1 MHSGSFRSTFL
12 RDFKFL
18 QIKEWGSNFSGE
30 PILLN
35 VWIIWSPLLSFNF
48 KSFKYRISLSFIKFQ
63 CTLHDSGVLFSES
76 SNFYKLKRVDLFS
89 GGNKFCSKSY
99 LFGPPFCISILQ
111 VLRTQSFPDLLDF
124 NAFCMI
130 QQYFSESLEIS
141 TK

>member
-1 MHSGSFRSTFL
+1 MHSPWFRSTFL
-12 RDFKFL
+12 RVLKFL
-18 QIKEWGSNFSGE
+18 QLKKGE
-30 PILLN
+30 LISRLNEFCRKSELFVPAPLRIWILKVVDPN
-35 VWIIWSPLLSFNF
+35 
-48 KSFKYRISLSFIKFQ
+48 SLSFITFQ